1 VFVVAAE
8 GGTAMIV
15 VMGPGHSQ
23 SEREGVV
30 RKIEGAGLHV
40 QISEG
45 VERTVIGVV
54 GDSHTK
60 ELLREGL
67 EAMAGV
73 ESVVRILQ
81 PYKLVSREFHGGRDT
96 TVWVGDVAIGGGR
109 VVVIAGPCSVETSDQ
124 VLETARSVKLAG
136 AQLFRCCAFKP
147 RTSPYSFQGLEE
159 EALRILA
166 AAREET
172 GLPIVT
178 EAMDNRQL
186 ELVVKYAD
194 MVQIGARNMQNYTLL
209 RDAGRAG
216 YPVLLKR
223 GPSATIEELL
233 LAAEYI
239 MAEGNPNVVLCER
252 GIRTFENYTRFT
264 LDLTAV
270 PVLKSLSHLPVVV
283 DPCHGTGKWKL
294 VTPMAR
300 ASVACGAD
308 GLLVEVHPEPDR
320 ALSDGPQQLTP
331 ENFAIMMQELDAI
344 ALAVGRRV

>member
-1 VFVVAAE
+1 
-8 GGTAMIV
+8 MIV
-15 VMGPGHSQ
+15 VMGPGHTEA
-23 SEREGVV
+23 EREGVI
-30 RKIEGAGLHV
+30 RKIEGAGLRVH
-40 QISEG
+40 ISEG
-45 VERTVIGVV
+45 SERTVIGVV

-81 PYKLVSREFHGGRDT
+81 PYKLVSREFHGDRDS
-96 TVWVGDVAIGGGR
+96 TVWVRDVAIGGGR
-109 VVVIAGPCSVETSDQ
+109 VVVIAGPCSVESEEQ
-124 VLETARSVKLAG
+124 VMQTARSVKLAG
-136 AQLFRCCAFKP
+136 AQLLRGGAFKP
-147 RTSPYSFQGLEE
+147 RTSPYSFQGLQED
-159 EALRILA
+159 ALKMLVE
-166 AAREET
+166 AREVT
-172 GLPIVT
+172 GLPLVT
-178 EAMDNRQL
+178 EAMDARQL

-216 YPVLLKR
+216 HPVLLKR

-239 MAEGNPNVVLCER
+239 MAEGNANVVLCER
-252 GIRTFENYTRFT
+252 GIRTFETYTRFT

-270 PVLKSLSHLPVVV
+270 PVLKNLTHLPVIV
-283 DPCHGTGKWKL
+283 DPTHGTGKWKL

-300 ASVACGAD
+300 AAVAAGAD

-320 ALSDGPQQLTP
+320 ALSDGPQQLTL
-331 ENFAIMMQELDAI
+331 ENFAVMMQELDAI

>member
-1 VFVVAAE
+1 
-8 GGTAMIV
+8 MIV
-15 VMGPGHSQ
+15 VMGPGTTRAQ
-23 SEREGVV
+23 REAVI
-30 RKIEGAGLHV
+30 RKIEAAGLQVHV
-40 QISEG
+40 SEG
-45 VERTVIGVV
+45 VERTVVGVV

-67 EAMAGV
+67 EAMPGV
-73 ESVVRILQ
+73 ETVVRILQ

-109 VVVIAGPCSVETSDQ
+109 VVVIAGPCSVESRDQ
-124 VLETARSVKLAG
+124 VMDTARAVKSAG
-136 AQLFRCCAFKP
+136 AQLLRGGAFKP

-166 AAREET
+166 EAREAT
-172 GLPIVT
+172 GMPIVT

-186 ELVVKYAD
+186 EMVVKYAD

-209 RDAGRAG
+209 RDAGRAKH
-216 YPVLLKR
+216 PVLLKR

-233 LAAEYI
+233 LAAEYV
-239 MAEGNPNVVLCER
+239 MAEGNPHVVLCER
-252 GIRTFENYTRFT
+252 GIRTFESYTRFT
-264 LDLTAV
+264 LDLTVV
-270 PVLKSLSHLPVVV
+270 PVLKRLTHLPVIV
-283 DPCHGTGKWKL
+283 DPCHGTGKWEL

-300 ASVACGAD
+300 AAVAAGAD
-308 GLLVEVHPEPDR
+308 GLLVEVHPEPSR

-331 ENFAIMMQELDAI
+331 ENFAVMMQELDAI

>member
-1 VFVVAAE
+1 
-8 GGTAMIV
+8 MIV
-15 VMGPGHSQ
+15 VMGPGHTRPQ
-23 SEREGVV
+23 LDAVIA
-30 RKIEGAGLHV
+30 KIEEAGLRG

-45 VERTVIGVV
+45 VERIVVGVV

-60 ELLREGL
+60 ELLRERI
-67 EAMAGV
+67 EAMPGV
-73 ESVVRILQ
+73 ENVVRILQ
-81 PYKLVSREFHGGRDT
+81 PYKLVSREFHGGGDS
-96 TVWVGDVAIGGGR
+96 TVWVRDVAIGGGR
-109 VVVIAGPCSVETSDQ
+109 VVVIAGPCSVESREQ
-124 VLETARSVKLAG
+124 ALQTAHAVKAAG
-136 AQLFRCCAFKP
+136 AQLLRGGAFKP

-159 EALRILA
+159 EALRILVE
-166 AAREET
+166 AREAT

-178 EAMDNRQL
+178 EAMDARQL
-186 ELVVKYAD
+186 EMVVKYAD

-216 YPVLLKR
+216 HPVMLKR
-223 GPSATIEELL
+223 GPSATIEEWL

-264 LDLTAV
+264 LDLNAV
-270 PVLKSLSHLPVVV
+270 PVLKRLTHLPVLV
-283 DPCHGTGKWKL
+283 DPCHGTGKWEL

-300 ASVACGAD
+300 ASVAAGAD

-331 ENFAIMMQELDAI
+331 ENFAVMMQELDAV
-344 ALAVGRRV
+344 ALAVGRRA

>member
-1 VFVVAAE
+1 
-8 GGTAMIV
+8 MIV
-15 VMGPGHSQ
+15 VMGANHTRTQ
-23 SEREGVV
+23 IDYVV
-30 RKIEGAGLHV
+30 QQIEEAGLRG
-40 QISEG
+40 QITEG

-60 ELLREGL
+60 ELLRERL
-67 EAMAGV
+67 EAMPGV

-81 PYKLVSREFHGGRDT
+81 PYKLVSREFHAGRDST
-96 TVWVGDVAIGGGR
+96 IWVGSVAIGGGR
-109 VVVIAGPCSVETSDQ
+109 VVVIAGPCSVESREQ
-124 VLETARSVKLAG
+124 ALETAHAVKAAG
-136 AQLFRCCAFKP
+136 AQLLRGGAFKP

-166 AAREET
+166 EAREIT

-178 EAMDNRQL
+178 EAMDARQL
-186 ELVVKYAD
+186 EMVLNYAD
-194 MVQIGARNMQNYTLL
+194 MVQIGARNMQNYPLL
-209 RDAGRAG
+209 REAGRSKH
-216 YPVLLKR
+216 PVLLKR
-223 GPSATIEELL
+223 GPSALLEELL
-233 LAAEYI
+233 LAAEYV

-264 LDLTAV
+264 LDLNAV
-270 PVLKSLSHLPVVV
+270 PVLKRLTHLPVIV
-283 DPCHGTGKWKL
+283 DPCHGTGKWEL

-300 ASVACGAD
+300 ASVAAGAD

-331 ENFAIMMQELDAI
+331 QNFSLMMQELDAV

>member
-1 VFVVAAE
+1 
-8 GGTAMIV
+8 MIV
-15 VMGPGHSQ
+15 VMGANHTRTQ
-23 SEREGVV
+23 IDYVV
-30 RKIEGAGLHV
+30 QQIEEAGLRG
-40 QISEG
+40 QITEG

-60 ELLREGL
+60 ELLRERL
-67 EAMAGV
+67 EAMPGV

-81 PYKLVSREFHGGRDT
+81 PYKLVSREFHAGRDST
-96 TVWVGDVAIGGGR
+96 IWVGSVAIGGGR
-109 VVVIAGPCSVETSDQ
+109 VVVIAGPCSVESREQ
-124 VLETARSVKLAG
+124 ALETAHAVKAAG
-136 AQLFRCCAFKP
+136 AQLLRGGAFKP

-166 AAREET
+166 EAREIT

-178 EAMDNRQL
+178 EAMDARQL
-186 ELVVKYAD
+186 EMVVDYAD

-209 RDAGRAG
+209 REAGRSKH
-216 YPVLLKR
+216 PVLLKR
-223 GPSATIEELL
+223 GPSALLEELL
-233 LAAEYI
+233 LAAEYV

-264 LDLTAV
+264 LDLNAV
-270 PVLKSLSHLPVVV
+270 PVLKRLTHLPVIV
-283 DPCHGTGKWKL
+283 DPCHGTGKWEL

-300 ASVACGAD
+300 ASVAAGAD
-308 GLLVEVHPEPDR
+308 GLLVEVHPEPGR

-331 ENFAIMMQELDAI
+331 QNFSAMMQELDAV